1 MELKAAAPSFAV
13 NLKLMIRGFE
23 TIIFRAINI
32 LNNFHILIDSFIYS
46 IVFFFQNFFFSFL
59 FSFFSFFFSTFFI
72 VDRMLGPVHL

>member
-13 NLKLMIRGFE
+13 NLILMIRGFE

-46 IVFFFQNFFFSFL
+46 IVFFFKFFFSEF
-59 FSFFSFFFSTFFI
+59 FSFFSIFFSTFFI
-72 VDRMLGPVHL
+72 VDRMLGPFHL